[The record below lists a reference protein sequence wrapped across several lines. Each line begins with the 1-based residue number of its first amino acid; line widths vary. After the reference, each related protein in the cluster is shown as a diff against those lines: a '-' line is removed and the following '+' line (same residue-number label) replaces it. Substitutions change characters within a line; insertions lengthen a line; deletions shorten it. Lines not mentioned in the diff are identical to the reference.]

1 MNKHSISSV
10 LEQQTELETQLK
22 QVIAKEDLAAN
33 KALLEVSARHLDL
46 DYLDLAAALLCLK
59 QQPEQK
65 TLSDVD
71 ANKLTQEKQRSYE
84 LINAQMV
91 RYRIEVGRIHK
102 ITIPVIKEILVD
114 VSGVEHR
121 KIGYIDM
128 FEFYTVL
135 SLPAGMPVGILQ
147 LLKEVSVND
156 KEFDIKRLNG
166 SGKKYRHEKS
176 PRRGTR
182 RHFLSANKKSAHQ
195 GQ

>member
-1 MNKHSISSV
+1 MNKCSISSA
-10 LEQQTELETQLK
+10 LEQQTELENQLK
-22 QVIAKEDLAAN
+22 HIISKEDLTA
-33 KALLEVSARHLDL
+33 KRALLEASARHLNL

-59 QQPEQK
+59 QQPEQQI
-65 TLSDVD
+65 LSDVD

-91 RYRIEVGRIHK
+91 RYRIEIGRIHK

-114 VSGVEHR
+114 ISGVEHR

-128 FEFYTVL
+128 FEYYTVL
-135 SLPAGMPVGILQ
+135 SLPAGMPVDILQ
-147 LLKEVSVND
+147 LLQEVEVND

-166 SGKKYRHEKS
+166 SGKKFRHEKS

-182 RHFLSANKKSAHQ
+182 RHFLSANKKAAHQ